1 MSLKA
6 VISTIISNT
15 VVLAQFYPYKH
26 LYYNLYYVKYIL
38 YNPINPYL
46 QMTNN

>member
-15 VVLAQFYPYKH
+15 VVLAVLHNWHICIIIF
-26 LYYNLYYVKYIL
+26 L
-38 YNPINPYL
+38 
-46 QMTNN
+46 M